1 MQSSLCSFRRRKVST
16 TMVKEETSVPTKQQL
31 RIVALRYA
39 IPMIGF
45 GFMDNLVMIQ
55 AGDAI
60 DQTFGVALGISTM
73 TAAGF
78 GQCFSDVAGN
88 MSGGMVDAAVAKLNL
103 PHHGLSETQLDMK
116 VTRIWRTMGACVGV
130 VTGCLLGMS
139 CLLFMDTDAAD
150 RARRAKELESIFKH
164 GELYDFFVVTL
175 CVCIKQ
181 STLQLELIIVNKYI
195 NNIQYM

>member
-1 MQSSLCSFRRRKVST
+1 MIAPIRTSLRLSMKEVKSHHHMHKVFSCRFST
-16 TMVKEETSVPTKQQL
+16 SKEIKPPTTKQLQ
-31 RIVALRYA
+31 IVALRYA

-60 DQTFGVALGISTM
+60 DNTFGVALGISTM

-88 MSGGMVDAAVAKLNL
+88 ISGGTVDAAVARLNL
-103 PHHGLSETQLDMK
+103 PHHHLTEAQLDMRQ
-116 VTRIWRTMGACVGV
+116 TRIWRTLGACVGV

-139 CLLFMDTDAAD
+139 F
-150 RARRAKELESIFKH
+150 
-164 GELYDFFVVTL
+164 
-175 CVCIKQ
+175 
-181 STLQLELIIVNKYI
+181 IIHA
-195 NNIQYM
+195 

>member
-1 MQSSLCSFRRRKVST
+1 MIYSTTRRGVVQSLCSFRSMVST
-16 TMVKEETSVPTKQQL
+16 TAAKEETSSLLPKHPTTQQL

-78 GQCFSDVAGN
+78 GQCS
-88 MSGGMVDAAVAKLNL
+88 
-103 PHHGLSETQLDMK
+103 
-116 VTRIWRTMGACVGV
+116 VTERRNGRC
-130 VTGCLLGMS
+130 S
-139 CLLFMDTDAAD
+139 CCKT
-150 RARRAKELESIFKH
+150 KPPSSWP
-164 GELYDFFVVTL
+164 V
-175 CVCIKQ
+175 
-181 STLQLELIIVNKYI
+181 
-195 NNIQYM
+195 

>member
-1 MQSSLCSFRRRKVST
+1 MVSST
-16 TMVKEETSVPTKQQL
+16 AAAKEETSSLLPKHPTTQQL

-78 GQCFSDVAGN
+78 GQCFSDVAGKRA
-88 MSGGMVDAAVAKLNL
+88 GQL
-103 PHHGLSETQLDMK
+103 LSLF
-116 VTRIWRTMGACVGV
+116 VRTSRF
-130 VTGCLLGMS
+130 LI
-139 CLLFMDTDAAD
+139 
-150 RARRAKELESIFKH
+150 SI
-164 GELYDFFVVTL
+164 
-175 CVCIKQ
+175 
-181 STLQLELIIVNKYI
+181 S
-195 NNIQYM
+195 

>member
-1 MQSSLCSFRRRKVST
+1 MIYSTTRRGVVQSLCSFRRMASST
-16 TMVKEETSVPTKQQL
+16 AAAKEETSSLLPKQPTPQQL

-78 GQCFSDVAGN
+78 GQCFSDIAGN
-88 MSGGMVDAAVAKLNL
+88 LSGGMVDAAVAKLNL
-103 PHHGLSETQLDMK
+103 PHHGLSETQMDMK
-116 VTRIWRTMGACVGV
+116 VTRFWRTMGACVGV

-150 RARRAKELESIFKH
+150 RARRAKELESILKH
-164 GELYDFFVVTL
+164 GELYYGTL
-175 CVCIKQ
+175 
-181 STLQLELIIVNKYI
+181 L
-195 NNIQYM
+195 YMCMH